1 MRKTVPWFIMAGWAG
16 VVGGY
21 FLRGSVQPVVPQGAG
36 PASAVPALSGA
47 AAPEGGKIVHTFDD
61 EATVQAFA
69 AMWQQ
74 RHDGLLR
81 LGLLEGYW
89 NDEQAMLGQL
99 NHQLSGQYGLDLAD
113 AAKSYLL
120 DSDTRTLVERAE
132 TAATGDATA
141 SSPSAPEG
149 QKVVH
154 TFTDDEAM
162 KAFAQLWQA
171 RQMIAGRMDVLSGYW
186 VAERRRVE
194 ELNEQLATGYH
205 VDVAKSYSFD
215 QARRALVE
223 YDTPPAPL
231 PDALPQEK
239 PAQSQSQ

>member
-1 MRKTVPWFIMAGWAG
+1 MRKTVPWLIMVGWAG
-16 VVGGY
+16 VVAGY
-21 FLRGSVQPVVPQGAG
+21 FLRGSVQLAVPRGAGPAPAVPAPQGAG
-36 PASAVPALSGA
+36 
-47 AAPEGGKIVHTFDD
+47 APEGGKVVHTFDD

-74 RHDGLLR
+74 RHEGLLR

-99 NHQLSGQYGLDLAD
+99 NSQLSDQYGLDLAD
-113 AAKSYLL
+113 AAKNYLL
-120 DSDTRTLVERAE
+120 DSDTRTLVERAAPPA
-132 TAATGDATA
+132 TADATA
-141 SSPSAPEG
+141 ASPSAPEG
-149 QKVVH
+149 QKAVH

-194 ELNEQLATGYH
+194 ELNEQLAAGYH
-205 VDVAKSYSFD
+205 VDVTKSYSFD

-223 YDTPPAPL
+223 YDTQPAPL

-239 PAQSQSQ
+239 PPQSKSQ